1 MPRAADIGRKR
12 SGMSYA
18 QAAKRFGVDVEETKA
33 YAQMVKA
40 FNREQSRLKK
50 EYGYKGPVY
59 KLPTLKALYD
69 DEKAQA
75 RFGNP
80 TALFNYM
87 KDEAIIKLQDTP
99 RLAFEEKVNQ
109 YAANMIQAL
118 TNNTNAAFEESD
130 IAKAIEQLKRMT
142 PKQIMRFTGGRFFEV
157 YYRRA
162 AAIKPDDELPDA
174 EDMILALAEK
184 WDGEA

>member
-1 MPRAADIGRKR
+1 MARAADIGRKR

-18 QAAKRFGVDVEETKA
+18 QAAKRFGVDIEEAKA
-33 YAQMVKA
+33 YAQMVKEY
-40 FNREQSRLKK
+40 NRQQSQLKR

-59 KLPTLKALYD
+59 KLPSLKALYED
-69 DEKAQA
+69 QKAQA
-75 RFGNP
+75 RFGNA
-80 TALFNYM
+80 TSLFNYM
-87 KDEAIIKLQDTP
+87 KDEAVIKLQDTP

-130 IAKAIEQLKRMT
+130 VAKAIKQLKRMT
-142 PKQIMRFTGGRFFEV
+142 PKEIMRFTGGQFFKA
-157 YYRRA
+157 YYSRR
-162 AAIKPDDELPDA
+162 AAIKPEDEMPDA
-174 EDMILALAEK
+174 EDMILALAKK